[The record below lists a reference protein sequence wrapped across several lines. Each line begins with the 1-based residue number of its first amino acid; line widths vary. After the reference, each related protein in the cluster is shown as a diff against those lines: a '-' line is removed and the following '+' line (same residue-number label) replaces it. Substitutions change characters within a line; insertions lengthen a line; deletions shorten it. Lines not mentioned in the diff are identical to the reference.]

1 MVLPA
6 VKIDA
11 VEANPICFQVW
22 CSEQAHS
29 PLEEEVLSDEPKP
42 PALRGV
48 EVFPLVIG
56 VVLPFST
63 HVFKRKRQEIDAF
76 PPCFINQL
84 LGLMLPCAHKF
95 SPTVPDYLELWRR
108 SWRAILPSCNR

>member
-63 HVFKRKRQEIDAF
+63 HVFKSERQEIDAF
-76 PPCFINQL
+76 PPELHHQPAVGRAVALRAQVQPDCSR
-84 LGLMLPCAHKF
+84 LP
-95 SPTVPDYLELWRR
+95 
-108 SWRAILPSCNR
+108 